1 MKIALIA
8 LAIVFGI
15 IFWVVKSKMDDMD
28 DDY

>member
-15 IFWVVKSKMDDMD
+15 IVWVVKSRMDDMD
-28 DDY
+28 DDC